1 MLQTMTDEVSV
12 SLLQDQGAPSGDSD
26 AGSLGESGPEE
37 EYTEEFL
44 DDDDEYMIYENSP
57 ITNIF
62 VSVPDDMGS
71 FNCAA
76 FLAGIISGILMASN
90 FDAKVTAHTLSG
102 EAGSADRTVFLVKF
116 SQEVMG
122 RPGTL

>member
-44 DDDDEYMIYENSP
+44 DDDDEYIDD
-57 ITNIF
+57 
-62 VSVPDDMGS
+62 PDEDE
-71 FNCAA
+71 
-76 FLAGIISGILMASN
+76 
-90 FDAKVTAHTLSG
+90 D
-102 EAGSADRTVFLVKF
+102 EDDF
-116 SQEVMG
+116 SDGDDDEDESC
-122 RPGTL
+122 